1 MKKKW
6 VDLINDKYFEIFDKN
21 ILSVLSKSLR
31 VCYYKRTS
39 AVTSV
44 ALVLGKKTSSFFLPK
59 EELGKIEK
67 QVKKREKHFLTK

>member
-44 ALVLGKKTSSFFLPK
+44 ALVLGKRTSSFSCQKKSLAK
-59 EELGKIEK
+59 LKSKLREERKT
-67 QVKKREKHFLTK
+67 F